1 MAQITVPG
9 WIAEGGGRLYH
20 MDNGDLILFDVI
32 ENRRIR
38 GESDKYENEYGTI
51 PAWFHCS
58 YQIQGGKPQDRG
70 FVPEGFTI
78 DRVNRWG
85 YARVVKIDD
94 ASQSLPKNPCL
105 SCEQVVDFFQEGKMV
120 KVKGEEVLMKG
131 DDGELMRNI
140 IVQKIDFL
148 VTEEH
153 ERPHILKVP
162 YKSYT
167 CFI

>member
-20 MDNGDLILFDVI
+20 MDSGDLILFDII
-32 ENRRIR
+32 ENRKIR
-38 GESDKYENEYGTI
+38 GESDQYENEYGTS

-58 YQIQGGKPQDRG
+58 FQIEGGKPKDRG
-70 FVPEGFTI
+70 FVPEEFTI
-78 DRVNRWG
+78 DGVNFRG
-85 YARVVKIDD
+85 YARVMKIDD

-105 SCEQVVDFFQEGKMV
+105 TCEQVVGFLQEGKMV
-120 KVKGEEVLMKG
+120 KVKGKEVLLKG

-140 IVQKIDFL
+140 IVSNIDFL
-148 VTEEH
+148 VTEKH

-167 CFI
+167 CFT